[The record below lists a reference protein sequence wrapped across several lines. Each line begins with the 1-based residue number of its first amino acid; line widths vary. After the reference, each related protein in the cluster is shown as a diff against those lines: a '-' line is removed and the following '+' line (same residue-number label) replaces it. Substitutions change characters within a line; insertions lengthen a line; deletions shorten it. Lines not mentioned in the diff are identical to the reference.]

1 MYFSAELQG
10 KNSVTSTDSA
20 NRRPKPAGTL
30 QDIVA
35 RLATSQQ
42 QHAHTYALT
51 FWFLRFLL
59 ERARLGAHALAGAVD
74 PDVHDLH
81 AIALIQIHEAI
92 RDALVQLLVR
102 RHVVG

>member
-20 NRRPKPAGTL
+20 NRRPKTAGTL

-35 RLATSQQ
+35 RQLVGNEPTART
-42 QHAHTYALT
+42 HALT

-59 ERARLGAHALAGAVD
+59 ECARLGAHALAGAVD

>member
-1 MYFSAELQG
+1 MTAQIVSF
-10 KNSVTSTDSA
+10 KT
-20 NRRPKPAGTL
+20 AGTL

-92 RDALVQLLVR
+92 RDALV
-102 RHVVG
+102 